1 MFPCILGC
9 VWLNNESAAIW
20 ILFFPMIQFI
30 IACNMLMHYHVLLFS
45 FLSFPKHLFW
55 LCVCVCVFSLVSWLW
70 HLKSLSLLRIQSHVV
85 VLLLPSLLL
94 LLLEKGSVIQI
105 PKRVLRKTF
114 LTGLFIRNAKLFCL
128 IFQTHLYPVHLALGV
143 RNLYAR
149 NPLDVL
155 AYLYRKST
163 PTNTLS
169 ISLFLSLL
177 WYSEEH
183 VL

>member
-1 MFPCILGC
+1 MRVLQFGFC
-9 VWLNNESAAIW
+9 
-20 ILFFPMIQFI
+20 FFPWY
-30 IACNMLMHYHVLLFS
+30 NLLLHVICSCITMYCFFRFFR
-45 FLSFPKHLFW
+45 FLSISSG
-55 LCVCVCVFSLVSWLW
+55 CVCVCVFSLVSWLW